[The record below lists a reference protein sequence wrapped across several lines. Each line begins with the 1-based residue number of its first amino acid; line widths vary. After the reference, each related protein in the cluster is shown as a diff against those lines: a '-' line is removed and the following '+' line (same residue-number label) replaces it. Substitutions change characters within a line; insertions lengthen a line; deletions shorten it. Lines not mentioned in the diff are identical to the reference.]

1 MESLNFQ
8 HLLKENFSE
17 NKTGETGIE
26 KIHWV
31 SYFWFILL
39 YVEWEDFDFTIIFQ
53 VVLKSKRPN
62 NEVSREKYFTWF

>member
-26 KIHWV
+26 KNSLGVIFLIH
-31 SYFWFILL
+31 
-39 YVEWEDFDFTIIFQ
+39 FTVRGVGRF
-53 VVLKSKRPN
+53 
-62 NEVSREKYFTWF
+62 